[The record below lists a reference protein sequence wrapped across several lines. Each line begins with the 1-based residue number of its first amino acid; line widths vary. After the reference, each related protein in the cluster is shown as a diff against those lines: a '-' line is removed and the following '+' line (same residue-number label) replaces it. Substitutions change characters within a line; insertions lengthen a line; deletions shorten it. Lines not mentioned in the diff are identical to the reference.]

1 MYIYNVTVNL
11 DDSIKEDWIRWM
23 QQTHIPEVIASG
35 CFTSHRI
42 CKLMNVEDQ
51 GTTYAIQYF
60 FNALEDIDRYQKNY
74 APRLQKEH
82 LAKFGERAVA
92 FRTMMEVVT

>member
-1 MYIYNVTVNL
+1 MYIYNVTVNI

-60 FNALEDIDRYQKNY
+60 
-74 APRLQKEH
+74 
-82 LAKFGERAVA
+82 
-92 FRTMMEVVT
+92 